1 MRVRADEQ
9 ETAACSDGEE
19 NLTDRLFACLPI
31 SQSRGRRAH
40 VPVERLGMVSGTRV
54 RKVTAKERKPRGMVY
69 MERAKAMGGELKH
82 MIKAGARMLRRIWTK
97 KRGDDE

>member
-1 MRVRADEQ
+1 M
-9 ETAACSDGEE
+9 CSDDEPVPSA
-19 NLTDRLFACLPI
+19 NLATCLPI

-54 RKVTAKERKPRGMVY
+54 RKATAKERKPRGMVY

-82 MIKAGARMLRRIWTK
+82 MIKAGARMLRRMWTK